1 MNKKMDIHCDGKRQY
16 QFVADTAY
24 IREAG
29 TDGEKAAA
37 KYISQE
43 LGEDSRIEFFEFSD
57 FQEKEQEVT
66 HFLKKETAGDWK
78 SAVFLLY
85 WKTVTTRW
93 SQQDGHN

>member
-57 FQEKEQEVT
+57 FQDTSGCAFFKQFHSIHIMNGCPWKGTLFSSV
-66 HFLKKETAGDWK
+66 LKGDF
-78 SAVFLLY
+78 VFSLI
-85 WKTVTTRW
+85 
-93 SQQDGHN
+93 